1 MAGPRILHV
10 NNTLRDIG
18 GAEECVVRLAQGLR
32 DRGFEVFVALTDDRG
47 VLADRLRGVPV
58 TTLYR
63 PRRSVVRLPLFLA
76 DVILVI
82 VRLRR
87 LMKQLKIDVLQTHL
101 PDSDLLAL
109 AAARLAG
116 VPVRLYTFHSTQFMP
131 QRRRTSLRRRLRLRA
146 TRLGAALA
154 TRLVAV
160 SEAIGDN
167 MVALAGLSRNRI
179 SVIPNGISP
188 REFKAGADPI
198 AVRREFGLGP
208 DQPLIVTVGHLHSYK
223 NQAMLIRAAA
233 RMSRSAPEARFL
245 IAGEG
250 DMRPRLE
257 GLRDR
262 LGLENSVWLPGRRRD
277 VPSLLAAAD
286 VFVLTSRWEGLPV
299 SVLEAM
305 ALARPVVVTRAPGC
319 IEVVRDGLT
328 GFVVEQDDDQALA
341 RRLIQLLNDPEL
353 AGEMGRRGL
362 GRVEAAYSLE
372 KNLDGLVDLF
382 TAQLEHR
389 GRS

>member
-1 MAGPRILHV
+1 VAGPRILHV

-18 GAEECVVRLAQGLR
+18 GAEECVVRLAQGLK

-63 PRRSVVRLPLFLA
+63 PRPSLVRLPLFVA

-87 LMKQLKIDVLQTHL
+87 LMKRLRIDVLQTHL

-109 AAARLAG
+109 AAGRLAG

-131 QRRRTSLRRRLRLRA
+131 QRRKTSFRRRMRLRA

-160 SEAIGDN
+160 SGAIADN
-167 MVALAGLSRNRI
+167 MVALAGLPRERI

-188 REFKAGADPI
+188 HEFRAGADPD
-198 AVRREFGLGP
+198 AVRREFGLTPG
-208 DQPLIVTVGHLHSYK
+208 QPLIVTVGHLHSYK
-223 NQAMLIRAAA
+223 NQVMLLRAAA
-233 RMSRSAPEARFL
+233 RVIQSVPEAKFL

-250 DMRPRLE
+250 DMRPELE
-257 GLRDR
+257 GLRAR
-262 LGLENSVWLPGRRRD
+262 LGLGNRVFLPGRRRD

-286 VFVLTSRWEGLPV
+286 VFALTSRWEGLPV

-319 IEVVRDGLT
+319 VEVVTDGLT
-328 GFVVEQDDDQALA
+328 GFLVDQDDDQTLA
-341 RRLIQLLNDPEL
+341 GRLIQLLHDPEL
-353 AGEMGRRGL
+353 AADMGRQGL
-362 GRVEAAYSLE
+362 ARVEAVYSLE
-372 KNLDGLVDLF
+372 KNLDGLVELF

-389 GRS
+389 GRK